1 LIVPAPFW
9 NDALVNLGGSVD
21 SQQLWVEPVGSIIIA
36 RIRGVPSAELI
47 RECQERVLLL
57 IKDTKQGRLLYDA
70 LELELPTVEPAWVQR
85 KLDDELDK
93 SIPLKRAIVVPN
105 SRVALLSRVAFGEG
119 EYRVF
124 YNDFAAAIKWLEE

>member
-1 LIVPAPFW
+1 ME
-9 NDALVNLGGSVD
+9 

-36 RIRGVPSAELI
+36 RIRGVPSPELI
-47 RECQERVLLL
+47 KECQERVLLL
-57 IKDTKQGRLLYDA
+57 IRDTKQGKLLYDA
-70 LELELPTVEPAWVQR
+70 LELDLPTVDPAWVQR
-85 KLDDELDK
+85 KLDDELDPT
-93 SIPLKRAIVVPN
+93 IRLKRAIVVPN

>member
-1 LIVPAPFW
+1 
-9 NDALVNLGGSVD
+9 VD
-21 SQQLWVEPVGSIIIA
+21 SQNVWVEPVGNIIIA

-47 RECQERVLLL
+47 KECQERVLLL
-57 IKDTKQGRLLYDA
+57 INDTKQGRLLYDA
-70 LELELPTVEPAWVQR
+70 LELELPTVEPPWVQR

-93 SIPLKRAIVVPN
+93 SIHLKRAIVVPN

-124 YNDFAAAIKWLEE
+124 YNDFASAIKWLEE